1 MQSPGGLCS
10 CTCLCCLMR
19 LTSRCCRQ
27 AVDAVDKEDLELAN
41 HLAGHRRKYL
51 RLKFNSVG
59 DLMEVHR

>member
-1 MQSPGGLCS
+1 
-10 CTCLCCLMR
+10 MR